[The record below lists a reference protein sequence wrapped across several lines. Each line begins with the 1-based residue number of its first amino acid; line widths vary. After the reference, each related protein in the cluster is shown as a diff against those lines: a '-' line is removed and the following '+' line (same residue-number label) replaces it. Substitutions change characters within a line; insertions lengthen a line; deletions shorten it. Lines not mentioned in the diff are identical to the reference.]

1 MRDSWLTT
9 WTGILLALL
18 GLLLISWIL
27 YVQSVEEARRSLVN
41 KETFCPAPK
50 GITVWGVKH
59 LEPPT
64 APGGMAIVIDATD
77 SLDEKARKELSSY
90 FRSQEYIDSLSDFQR
105 VRVYALEESLGALEN
120 PDFDLCVPPNKTVS
134 PWIDNPRKRR
144 AEFKEKFVSVLVN
157 IVDQLARREEA
168 QQSPIAGMLGVMAE
182 ENGRVIVVSDMM
194 EHSPPICSLYQ
205 NAGRRHDYPG
215 FVEKGCAENADTL
228 RETHFDILLV
238 SREKLRGLQN
248 PSLVEFWTTHFE
260 GNGATVNFS
269 PLAVIAASCDNTS
282 DPLGCKACLE
292 PGWLENYDYCV
303 NF

>member
-1 MRDSWLTT
+1 MREALSTWLG
-9 WTGILLALL
+9 WWLIFLALASMAW
-18 GLLLISWIL
+18 LL
-27 YVQSVEEARRSLVN
+27 YAQDTEKARRSLVN
-41 KETFCPAPK
+41 AENYCPVAEGK
-50 GITVWGVKH
+50 TVWGFKRI
-59 LEPPT
+59 EPPS
-64 APGGMAIVIDATD
+64 APDGVAVVIDATD
-77 SLDEKARKELSSY
+77 SLDEKAREELRSY
-90 FRSQEYIDSLSDFQR
+90 FGGKEYINSLSDFQR
-105 VRVYALEESLGALEN
+105 VRVYALEESLGALET
-120 PDFDLCVPPNKTVS
+120 PSFDLCVPPNKTVS
-134 PWIDNPRKRR
+134 EWLDNPRKRR
-144 AEFKEKFVSVLVN
+144 EEFEENFKNVLVD
-157 IVDQLARREEA
+157 IIDQLAQREEA

-205 NAGRRHDYPG
+205 NAGRRHDYPV

-248 PSLVEFWTTHFE
+248 PSLVEFWTAHFE